1 MVILGQW
8 QNHSFNLS
16 IKSNCLTLSLEWD
29 GKAEVYSF
37 DCAGRLWTALVENVS
52 YRRGLDGK
60 LVAKWGTAN
69 EARERRWIFPPASL
83 EFEERA
89 RQRAAALYA
98 AIQQGQAVLNA
109 DLPPAGAL
117 GFARALAFDAARS
130 QADVRQYSQVYQ
142 PVGIL
147 PPDQYM
153 AVVLQMALGCSF
165 NTCTFCTFYRDRR
178 FRIQSPQS
186 FRQHAQAVRDFLG
199 EGLSLRRTIFL
210 GDANALVIPM
220 PRLLALLEV
229 VHEVFDVAA
238 LGGLYAFLDGFSGE
252 KKSAADYH
260 RLAQAGLKRVYIG
273 LESGCQPLLS
283 FLKKP
288 GKAADAIQAV
298 QAMKTSGV
306 AVGVIVLLGA
316 GGQAYA
322 RQHVR
327 ETISVLNAMR
337 LDADDLIYF
346 SELVE
351 AEGMEYTRDAYE
363 AGLQPLNA
371 EERLIQGE
379 QIEAGLKFSTA
390 GGVPHISRYDI
401 REFVY

>member
-390 GGVPHISRYDI
+390 GGDPHISRYDI